1 MKKVFIYTMLAL
13 GAGLS
18 SCTTKD
24 LNWESPDKGPV
35 QVEVKLPEE
44 GEPTDGA
51 TAPFPE
57 TPEGYQLRCVLQV
70 GGERYE
76 AVESEAVNNKFYF
89 EEANVPEGSTLY
101 VWADYIPADAVK
113 GADGRYPDLYYN
125 TQSLPAVT
133 FADGVMTDG
142 SLFNNAACDAF
153 YGHSTAG
160 MPVQLKRP
168 FARVT
173 FSNEDAITLA
183 GDIEVSYEV
192 FNRFDIVSGAASGR
206 GTISYTGEVADR
218 ANRVWFS
225 NFLFANPV
233 EGKVALSDI
242 SIEGDGVLKLFDTS
256 RLLLAAGDGPVDAH
270 FNWAD
275 ANASIKVDV
284 GFDDPDAPRVGDYYY
299 SDGTWSPMLKSNKT
313 AVGVIF
319 ALADEGEA
327 ASDVVGNYEGVT
339 FTGNA
344 IHGWVVGLQ
353 EYASSPRFVQIS
365 TATGTAGSTIEGIE
379 GVATHNLSDGTTCTD
394 IMGYANTKAWKA
406 NKLSEGKTYPAL
418 EALDT
423 YPLSAPEAGTSG
435 WYIPSL
441 KQLLVLRDAYNAKG
455 SKVKSALKAMP
466 EQEEVTYVLNEGT
479 GNDAYYWSSTARG
492 RDDGNQVWLLRFS
505 STVDS
510 YTVSTTGNSGRH
522 VRPILTF

>member
-1 MKKVFIYTMLAL
+1 M
-13 GAGLS
+13 
-18 SCTTKD
+18 
-24 LNWESPDKGPV
+24 
-35 QVEVKLPEE
+35 
-44 GEPTDGA
+44 
-51 TAPFPE
+51 
-57 TPEGYQLRCVLQV
+57 
-70 GGERYE
+70 
-76 AVESEAVNNKFYF
+76 
-89 EEANVPEGSTLY
+89 
-101 VWADYIPADAVK
+101 K

-153 YGHSTAG
+153 YGHSTAE

-192 FNRFDIVSGAASGR
+192 FNRFDIVSGTASER

-256 RLLLAAGDGPVDAH
+256 RLLLVAGDGPVDAH

-299 SDGTWSPMLKSNKT
+299 SDGTWSSALNSNKT

-327 ASDVVGNYEGVT
+327 ASDVAGNYEGVT

-353 EYASSPRFVQIS
+353 DGASTPRFVQI
-365 TATGTAGSTIEGIE
+365 ANEDGTTSGSTIEGIE
-379 GVATHNLSDGTTCTD
+379 GVATSSEGPTCTD

-423 YPLSAPEAGTSG
+423 YPLSAPETGTSG
-435 WYIPSL
+435 WYLPSL
-441 KQLLVLRDAYNAKG
+441 KQLLVLRDAYNADG
-455 SKVKSALKAMP
+455 SKVKAALERVPVP
-466 EQEEVTYVLNEGT
+466 EEGEVTYLLSEGT
-479 GNDAYYWSSTARG
+479 ESGAYYWSSTARS
-492 RDDGNQVWLLRFS
+492 RDDGNQVWLLRFNKS
-505 STVDS
+505 EET
-510 YTVSTTGNSGRH
+510 YTASNKGDSGRRL
-522 VRPILTF
+522 RPILTF